1 MASTMSSLFISITG
15 LQAAQSGLANV
26 SHNISN
32 TETEGYTRQQVIQS
46 FSKQTNEGNQGCGP
60 GLLQIG
66 LGVDVNTIRQI
77 RNRYYDV
84 SYRNQNSVTN
94 YYSTKY
100 TTGVEMESIV
110 GELESDYKL
119 QSVLEDMWDA
129 MNELTIHP
137 EGIETRAEFLE
148 TCITFLNKVKD
159 IHTNLYNYQMKLN
172 DKVYGT
178 VEDINDMVA
187 KVAEYN
193 ELIYAAE
200 VNGNT
205 ANDYRDQ
212 RNLLIDK
219 LSGLADITVKE
230 SILGNGYKDLLI
242 NGQELLVNNYQQ
254 KIGLRYTS
262 GDYPFVE
269 PVFSS
274 NEDVLPVS
282 NTTARRVYRDL
293 TKEDLSAESDAT
305 VGTLKALLV
314 SRGEVI
320 GNYAMSDEEINN
332 YLIPEFQKK
341 LDTMVHS
348 VVTLINDNL
357 APIEGEQ
364 PYDLYGNHGENEEV
378 FVRRNFDNGY
388 GRYDGKEED
397 PDDFAS
403 LYTIDNLEIN
413 PVYLQSSGYNYLA
426 FSPSGDIGDTSL
438 LNKLTQLWK
447 TGMEELGNVSADT
460 YYKNMITEVGIEV
473 NEAKLLYETENNML
487 DVVQNTRLSMS
498 GVSLDEELST
508 MLKYQHAYNAAAKMI
523 NIIDSMIDKVV
534 NGTGRVGL

>member
-1 MASTMSSLFISITG
+1 MSSTMSSLFISITG

-46 FSKQTNEGNQGCGP
+46 FSKQTNAGTQGAGS

-77 RNRYYDV
+77 RNRYYDA
-84 SYRNQNSVTN
+84 SYRNQNSITS

-119 QSVLEDMWDA
+119 QSVIEDMWGA

-148 TCITFLNKVKD
+148 NCITFLNKVKD
-159 IHTNLYNYQMKLN
+159 IHNNLYNYQMKLN
-172 DKVYGT
+172 DKVYAT
-178 VEDINDMVA
+178 VSDINEMVG

-212 RNLLIDK
+212 RNILIDK
-219 LSGLADITVKE
+219 LSGLADITIKP
-230 SILGNGYKDLLI
+230 SILGNGYVDLLI
-242 NGQELLVNNYQQ
+242 NGHELLVNNYQQ

-274 NEDVLPVS
+274 NKEVLSVKD
-282 NTTARRVYRDL
+282 TAARKIYPNL
-293 TKEDLSAESDAT
+293 TKEDLSAESD
-305 VGTLKALLV
+305 
-314 SRGEVI
+314 
-320 GNYAMSDEEINN
+320 
-332 YLIPEFQKK
+332 
-341 LDTMVHS
+341 
-348 VVTLINDNL
+348 
-357 APIEGEQ
+357 
-364 PYDLYGNHGENEEV
+364 
-378 FVRRNFDNGY
+378 
-388 GRYDGKEED
+388 
-397 PDDFAS
+397 
-403 LYTIDNLEIN
+403 
-413 PVYLQSSGYNYLA
+413 
-426 FSPSGDIGDTSL
+426 
-438 LNKLTQLWK
+438 
-447 TGMEELGNVSADT
+447 
-460 YYKNMITEVGIEV
+460 
-473 NEAKLLYETENNML
+473 
-487 DVVQNTRLSMS
+487 
-498 GVSLDEELST
+498 
-508 MLKYQHAYNAAAKMI
+508 
-523 NIIDSMIDKVV
+523 
-534 NGTGRVGL
+534 